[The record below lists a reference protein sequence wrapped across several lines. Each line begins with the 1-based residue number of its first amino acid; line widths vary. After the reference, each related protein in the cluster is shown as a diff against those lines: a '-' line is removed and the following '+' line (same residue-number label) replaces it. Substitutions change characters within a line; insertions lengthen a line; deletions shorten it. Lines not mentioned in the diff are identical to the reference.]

1 MATQSV
7 RIGWRPYVS
16 STPSVITNGLSLHLD
31 AGNLTSYLG
40 TGSTWT
46 DLSGS
51 NNNGTLNG
59 QMVYSTLNGGSLL
72 LDGVNDYVDF
82 GNNTL
87 LYNAYNNSFTQE
99 FWVNMN
105 LDSTLRTILRVDD
118 WSRIWLQMSSTQI
131 QFKIGYDN
139 VQSDTISYN
148 GTFDYNQW
156 YNITVVWSK
165 LSQQKIY
172 VNGVLVAERTPLL
185 SSYPGINGTE
195 GGANLGRG
203 HSTPYSNY
211 SIGKISIFRHYNR
224 VLTSA
229 EILQNYNAT
238 KTRFLNISLL
248 DNYTNA
254 LAAYSFRKLSTTYSG
269 PCIRVR
275 RSGDNTEM
283 DISFNS
289 SNVLD
294 ETALMNFVGVYN
306 QLTYSQD
313 FTNAAYVKSG
323 ITITADQ
330 GVAPDGTMTADLYSE
345 SATTGS
351 HYLYRYY
358 PNRTLPSGYN
368 WNASFYI
375 KKAPDNTATNNKI
388 IAKENLAT
396 GPAYAEFN
404 LDNGSTYIYN
414 LNTLNITGATMSN
427 EGNGWWRCSISGDIP
442 AGKTLYTFPI
452 NIFRNGSNNVSY
464 SFAGDAGAKYYIW
477 GMQVTGVL
485 NNVSGKLLLP
495 YTKTTVGVGGDG
507 FITTW
512 YDQSG
517 SGRNATQPTAASQPY
532 VAWEGNMLK
541 NNGKATLKKFK
552 TGLNS
557 YGTSISGETSFGSR
571 VLRYP
576 YGSFTITN
584 PVSVFTATR
593 YNGTG
598 NLIAV
603 GGDYYSTI
611 SANHLDSSINGK
623 FSIKSGH
630 FTGGYLNSIV
640 DPNTNNNVK
649 FMLFNGANSKISVN
663 DGVVTSG
670 SINALDLRGIS
681 IGGGSTTPYI
691 LNDFDGD
698 IQEVIL
704 WNSDQSNN
712 RLNILNNINTYYQC
726 Y

>member
-1 MATQSV
+1 MATQSQV
-7 RIGWRPYVS
+7 RIGWKPYV
-16 STPSVITNGLSLHLD
+16 NQ
-31 AGNLTSYLG
+31 AA
-40 TGSTWT
+40 
-46 DLSGS
+46 
-51 NNNGTLNG
+51 
-59 QMVYSTLNGGSLL
+59 LL
-72 LDGVNDYVDF
+72 LD
-82 GNNTL
+82 L
-87 LYNAYNNSFTQE
+87 FT
-99 FWVNMN
+99 
-105 LDSTLRTILRVDD
+105 
-118 WSRIWLQMSSTQI
+118 
-131 QFKIGYDN
+131 
-139 VQSDTISYN
+139 
-148 GTFDYNQW
+148 
-156 YNITVVWSK
+156 
-165 LSQQKIY
+165 
-172 VNGVLVAERTPLL
+172 TP
-185 SSYPGINGTE
+185 
-195 GGANLGRG
+195 
-203 HSTPYSNY
+203 
-211 SIGKISIFRHYNR
+211 
-224 VLTSA
+224 
-229 EILQNYNAT
+229 
-238 KTRFLNISLL
+238 
-248 DNYTNA
+248 
-254 LAAYSFRKLSTTYSG
+254 LAAYSFRKLTTAYSG
-269 PCIRVR
+269 PCVRVR
-275 RSGDNTEM
+275 RSGDNAEM
-283 DISFNS
+283 DIPFNS
-289 SNVLD
+289 NNVLN
-294 ETALMNFVGVYN
+294 ETTLMNFVGAYN

-313 FTNAAYVKSG
+313 FTNAAYTKSG

-330 GVAPDGTMTADLYSE
+330 ATAPDGTITADLYVE
-345 SATTGS
+345 SATTGN

-375 KKAPDNTATNNKI
+375 KKTPDNTATNNKI
-388 IAKENLAT
+388 IAKENLAS
-396 GPAYAEFN
+396 GPAYVEFN

-477 GMQVTGVL
+477 GMQVTGAL
-485 NNVSGKLLLP
+485 NNISGKLLLP
-495 YTKTTVGVGGDG
+495 YTKTTVGAGGDG

-517 SGRNATQPTAASQPY
+517 NSRNATQPTATSQPY
-532 VAWEGNMLK
+532 IVWEGNMLK

-557 YGTSISGETSFGSR
+557 YGTSIVGDTSFGSR
-571 VLRYP
+571 ILRYP

-584 PVSVFTATR
+584 PVSIFTTTR

-598 NLIAV
+598 NLVAV

-611 SANHLDSSINGK
+611 YANLLDSSINGK
-623 FSIKSGH
+623 FSLKSGH
-630 FTGGYLNSIV
+630 FTGGFLNSTV

-649 FMLFNGANSKISVN
+649 FMLFNGSNSKISVN

-670 SINALDLRGIS
+670 TINALDLRGIS

-691 LNDFDGD
+691 INDFDGD